1 MANVTERFEQVGLS
15 LGWKE
20 SPAVK
25 EPKLVLPVRVDG
37 RYAYVSGN
45 VPFSA
50 GELKFK
56 GRIGADVSIEEGKL
70 SAAYSVLNCLKAL
83 DREVGLDSVEQ
94 IVKVTGYL
102 SCTEEVTEHPDIMNA
117 GSQVLVDV
125 FGDAGKHAR
134 AALGIHTLPLGS
146 STEVEIV
153 VALKA

>member
-1 MANVTERFEQVGLS
+1 MTTVHERFTQVAQS
-15 LGWKE
+15 LGWEE
-20 SPAVK
+20 SPAPK
-25 EPKLVLPVRVDG
+25 DPKLVLPVRVDG
-37 RYAYVSGN
+37 RYAYISGN

-56 GRIGADVSIEEGKL
+56 GRIGDDVSIEDGKL

-83 DREVGLDSVEQ
+83 DREVGLDRVEK

-102 SCTEEVTEHPDIMNA
+102 SCAEHVTEHPDIMNA
-117 GSQVLVDV
+117 GSQVLLDV
-125 FGDAGKHAR
+125 FGDIGKHAR